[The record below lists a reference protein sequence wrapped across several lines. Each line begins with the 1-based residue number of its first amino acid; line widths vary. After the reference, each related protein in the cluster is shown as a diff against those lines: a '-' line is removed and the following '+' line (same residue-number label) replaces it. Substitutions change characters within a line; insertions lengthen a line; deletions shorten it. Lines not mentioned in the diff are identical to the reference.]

1 MNELTRKKNESFENH
16 IRRVEDLL
24 LRSKDYNEQVRITV
38 VLTKLR
44 IQQQRM
50 NWTEENKA
58 Q

>member
-1 MNELTRKKNESFENH
+1 MNELMRKKNESFENH

-50 NWTEENKA
+50 NWEQENKA